1 MAKDVKIR
9 INAAGVVASEW
20 VPLDKCNITPEVM
33 AVHCDTRDFGCLLDT
48 DIDNKAYLKYAKT
61 KRYTVNADNIVGI
74 LQNLREM
81 TGGNIKW
88 RLIRF
93 KNCGWLKYI
102 RFYRITDDKFVA
114 MCRDGQTPLD
124 VTELNSENIELC

>member
-9 INAAGVVASEW
+9 INVAGVVANEW

-33 AVHCDTRDFGCLLDT
+33 AVHCDTRDFGCLLT
-48 DIDNKAYLKYAKT
+48 NDIESKTYLKYAND
-61 KRYTVNADNIVGI
+61 KRYIVNADKIVDI
-74 LQNLREM
+74 LKNLREL

-93 KNCGWLKYI
+93 KDCGWLKYI
-102 RFYRITDDKFVA
+102 RFYRVSDEEFIVMA
-114 MCRDGQTPLD
+114 RDGQSPLD
-124 VTELNSENIELC
+124 VKELLLSNLTF

>member
-33 AVHCDTRDFGCLLDT
+33 AVHCDTRDFGCLLT
-48 DIDNKAYLKYAKT
+48 NDIESKTYLKYAKN
-61 KRYTVNADNIVGI
+61 KRYIVEADKIVNV
-74 LQNLREM
+74 LKSLKEM
-81 TGGNIKW
+81 TGGNVKW

-93 KNCGWLKYI
+93 KDCGWLKYI
-102 RFYRITDDKFVA
+102 RFYRVSDDEFIA

-124 VTELNSENIELC
+124 VTELNSENIKL

>member
-1 MAKDVKIR
+1 MAKGEKIR
-9 INAAGVVASEW
+9 INVAGVVASEW

-33 AVHCDTRDFGCLLDT
+33 AVHCDTRDFGCLLT
-48 DIDNKAYLKYAKT
+48 NDIESKAYLKYAKN
-61 KRYTVNADNIVGI
+61 KRYIVEADKIVNV
-74 LQNLREM
+74 LKSLKEM

-102 RFYRITDDKFVA
+102 RFYRVSDDEFIA
-114 MCRDGQTPLD
+114 MARDGQTPLD
-124 VTELNSENIELC
+124 VAELNSENIKL

>member
-9 INAAGVVASEW
+9 INAAGVVANEW

-33 AVHCDTRDFGCLLDT
+33 AIHCDTRDFGCLLSD
-48 DIDNKAYLKYAKT
+48 DVENKKFKKYAKT
-61 KRYTVNADNIVGI
+61 KRYIVEADKIVSI
-74 LQNLREM
+74 LNSLKEM

-93 KNCGWLKYI
+93 KECGWLKYI
-102 RFYRITDDKFVA
+102 RFYRVSDNGFVA
-114 MCRDGQTPLD
+114 MARDGQTPID
-124 VTELNSENIELC
+124 VSEFNAENIKS

>member
-1 MAKDVKIR
+1 MCKNEKIR
-9 INAAGVVASEW
+9 VNSAGVVASEW
-20 VPLDKCNITPEVM
+20 VPLDKCNITADVK
-33 AVHCDTRDFGCLLDT
+33 AVHCDTRDFGCLLAT

-61 KRYTVNADNIVGI
+61 KRYTVDADNIVGI

-93 KNCGWLKYI
+93 KDCGWLKYI
-102 RFYRITDDKFVA
+102 RFYRVSDDKFVA
-114 MCRDGQTPLD
+114 MCRDGKSPLD
-124 VTELNSENIELC
+124 VSELNSKNIEL

>member
-33 AVHCDTRDFGCLLDT
+33 AVHCDTRDFGCLLT
-48 DIDNKAYLKYAKT
+48 NDIESKTYLKYAKN
-61 KRYTVNADNIVGI
+61 KRYIVEADKIVNV
-74 LQNLREM
+74 LKSLKEM

-93 KNCGWLKYI
+93 KDCGWLKYI
-102 RFYRITDDKFVA
+102 RFYRVSDDEFIA

-124 VTELNSENIELC
+124 VTELNSENIKL

>member
-9 INAAGVVASEW
+9 INAAGVVANEW

-33 AVHCDTRDFGCLLDT
+33 AVHCDTRDFGCLLT
-48 DIDNKAYLKYAKT
+48 NDIESKAYLKYAKN
-61 KRYTVNADNIVGI
+61 KRYIVEADKIVNV
-74 LQNLREM
+74 LKSLKEM

-102 RFYRITDDKFVA
+102 RFYRVSDDEFIA
-114 MCRDGQTPLD
+114 MARDGQTPLD
-124 VTELNSENIELC
+124 VAELNSENIKL